1 MVIHV
6 EDNANPIQ
14 NCPFLPFST
23 KNVHQSDIN
32 WLDIKAYI
40 ATDINGIQSNAK
52 KQDVI
57 YNLQGQKVENVKKG
71 IYIKN
76 GHKVFVR

>member
-1 MVIHV
+1 MVG
-6 EDNANPIQ
+6 IQ
-14 NCPFLPFST
+14 SVYT
-23 KNVHQSDIN
+23 GGGEVHQSDIN